1 MAKTLEENI
10 ISRLDIPNKNDLT
23 TVNVERKFGRAE
35 DYIEIFISNLR
46 GNILEHI
53 PNYTN
58 YKSTTSSEGLTSDI
72 NIDPLTI
79 LRSRGYTSGTYN
91 LNINI
96 QKRKIFNETGF
107 PFTIHEISSTRTEL
121 KLSCLKSNS
130 VLQANSRGFINSV
143 QNSPFFKDFVLS
155 FRNNNNFVGVNIDL
169 DTTTSNRFLVL
180 IKLLKPLPDNY
191 EKGDKL
197 RIAEDIVEPI
207 KITYDLGELEPT
219 DTSTPLRGPNFNID
233 LRLNETVPTAFK
245 SYNEILTT
253 DTTSSYQRLISRLNN
268 YEIPEID
275 YGYVRP
281 VNTASL
287 DFEQV
292 TPSHFENFVHFGSAT
307 ERLKNFEYKLKLVE
321 LYNKQ
326 FNNINT
332 ITGDTSQ
339 SAAVLQATA
348 SIASKKKKLIE
359 SFDGYE
365 RFLYFTSG
373 SPYTWPK
380 TNKGEPYLLYHTT
393 SSEAKTWLGS
403 NNSYD
408 TTNYGGQLLSASVFD
423 NQNPNR
429 LIKLVP
435 SHIGDKEENEPYMLF
450 NDMMGNMFDPIWAHI
465 KEISEIRNNKQKYG
479 ISKNLVYYALKS
491 LGIESFDQFENEDL
505 INYVF
510 GAPYTTSDTT
520 TVITASLNTSS
531 KEDITKEVWK
541 RLYNNAPYL
550 LKTKGTERG
559 LRALINC
566 YGIPDTMLDIKEYG
580 SADPNRDEFKTYSY
594 SKFSKVLS
602 GYSENHDGF
611 FLQTDWNS
619 TLTSN
624 LSASAKTVEFRIKP
638 GRLLDKNGIGAKQH
652 LFSLSGSVS
661 ASDLHLLL
669 SPNTSTTDVYTDGDA
684 FKFGHLELQQFTSS
698 IATSSLFPIFNG
710 NFWNIFIGTDG
721 ASGNDATVRFGAYQA
736 NHLQEIM
743 HYTSS
748 VTLSERRNAEAF
760 GNPNFRPNLVTNGTF
775 DTDSNFTKN
784 TGWTISDGV
793 ASYNNLGTHNDI
805 TQTNLEIE
813 EGKSY
818 EISFDL
824 FNVHQGNFGI
834 SLGNSGFDFIPSS
847 SNGGPIAPCVNQYG
861 NHVTHTMVA
870 GGGLLSGTLKLR
882 ATAAFSG
889 SIDNLKVKPLHPE
902 HHNGATRAF
911 FGGIRNFGTPA
922 TSSNYTTAN
931 TGSAFDLEYS
941 GSMSEVRYYFGE
953 MLNHKT
959 LSNHALEPLMYSGNS
974 ISSSYNHLVLRYP
987 LSFELDLNH
996 DTTSQ
1001 IPSASTAW
1009 NITPTDAGL
1018 ISPSSPLTG
1027 IITGGAILSSSLDIN
1042 QSGGEPIFTI
1052 AGIPLL
1058 QSHHPNEDTSY
1069 LNGFSFMTGKN
1080 VLPFVEEHHL
1090 PTPNTIGRSPMN
1102 RKIRV
1107 DEGKVEDNILSPLIL
1122 SQESTA
1128 ERQVP
1133 DFDSLGVFFS
1143 PQNEISEDIIYT
1155 LGTFSLDEKLGDP
1168 RHASSSYYPDLKQ
1181 LQDIYFNKLE
1191 KGSKKQNIFDFVRT
1205 VQFTDHTL
1213 FSMIRQF
1220 APQKASLK
1228 TGLLIEPHYLERTKF
1243 SRYNPITKNVVSLKA
1258 NLSEVTQS
1266 FHKNNNIS
1274 SLNLSSGSAII
1285 STNSN
1290 IARSKAILK
1299 ENFDNGDFGFIP
1311 ASNYTPKDELFS
1323 LFLGGEGT
1331 EIIRNPS
1338 IASTTPS
1345 STGNTASPVNDI
1357 SDFPGFIHQ
1366 NTLINGVSPGV
1377 FSKIPNGFRFDVL
1390 TQPTNPWHIR
1400 FTQQL
1405 TDASGNPSGANGF
1418 PALNKSIQVGK
1429 FYKLSFEV
1437 RTNDTTTQA
1446 GASGLGVI
1454 RKGNGTDENVRPI
1467 LSGNAIQTRAHDN
1480 TILNATTFTKIES
1493 TFECQFNVSQQLQ
1506 FYLNGPQANEFL
1518 EIRNISLV
1526 EVPSTGFSKSGGNNN
1541 ILTLDNPHVNINESK
1556 DLRIVNNQ
1564 SGNSNMGAVSE
1575 PITLVNG
1582 KKYKVSFNVKV
1593 NAGSLR
1599 YKIANRKQD
1608 FNGTHLNGGQ
1618 GADFGYVNRDGSP
1631 FTTTNA
1637 GTNFFFENVFTVNQE
1652 TKPMFITFFGANGL
1666 DAQVDNL
1673 LVEELNDNNRY
1684 FEADNGRPLQIGF
1697 NSTILVDK
1705 LIKGKHAW
1713 EQGPLIPNSTGSVKQ
1728 RNSSGSN
1735 KLRPWT
1741 LTPYGNYTN
1750 SRLSTI
1756 AFRSSSSYNVEFDD
1770 SLIDL
1775 SGWKNS
1781 RHAGSRLTG
1790 AKINEYTAG
1799 DTTYGLN
1806 PVINQNSSA
1815 IYFGKSIIGA
1825 DGEDDGLVTIKNHSY
1840 IDIEKIMLI
1849 DKHTDRITEIDV
1861 KNENYK
1867 GINAYLAKDFKDGS
1881 SFNIE
1886 ILDPKIT
1893 HQLKNNHKAKFSQG
1907 YLRKVI
1913 EHKGSNGT
1921 GNISGQGIQVGY
1933 VDVSTAPFPYT
1944 QTNTSQSIFCYGR
1957 ANNTM
1962 NSDTLVLKSNTLTK
1976 KIWPI
1981 EQSFGLVDFVTS
1993 SNNYVYSTMQNLG
2006 SFINSM
2012 LIPVASESNFRLFG
2026 TFNLGQPLNVADYSL
2041 GSDAGIK
2048 NISTV
2053 EFNIASKTNNLS
2065 GSYVV
2070 SSSLHSRISASSD
2083 MQGFGKEL
2091 LHPDHYVIPIMQGP
2105 HDHIK
2110 TKKAGANINWPGN
2123 GSNTGASRNSGATN
2137 IQLRYYFSGDAPF
2150 NAIYQISY
2158 LEEKQVIIADIDKPT
2173 ELGNDVGDEG
2183 YVLIPGN
2190 IDKDI
2195 RDNLS
2200 FYLDKAGL
2208 KEAPS
2213 AKKLPLRKN

>member
-1 MAKTLEENI
+1 MAKILEENT

-35 DYIEIFISNLR
+35 DYIEIFIANLR

-58 YKSTTSSEGLTSDI
+58 YKSTTSSQGLTSDI

-79 LRSRGYTSGTYN
+79 LRSKGYTSGAYD

-96 QKRKIFNETGF
+96 QKRKIFNEIGL

-121 KLSCLKSNS
+121 KLSCFKSNS
-130 VLQANSRGFINSV
+130 ILQTNARGFINSV

-155 FRNNNNFVGVNIDL
+155 FPNNNNFVGVNIDL
-169 DTTTSNRFLVL
+169 DTTTSNKFLILV
-180 IKLLKPLPDNY
+180 KLLKPLPENY

-197 RIAEDIVEPI
+197 KIAEDIVEPI
-207 KITYDLGELEPT
+207 KIRYDLGELEPT
-219 DTSTPLRGPNFNID
+219 DTSSPLRGPNFNID

-287 DFEQV
+287 DFEQI

-307 ERLKNFEYKLKLVE
+307 ERIKNFEYKLKLVE

-339 SAAVLQATA
+339 SSAVLQATA
-348 SIASKKKKLIE
+348 SIAGKKKKLIE
-359 SFDGYE
+359 GFDGYE

-380 TNKGEPYLLYHTT
+380 TNKGEPYLLFHTT

-408 TTNYGGQLLSASVFD
+408 STLYGGQLLSASVFD

-429 LIKLVP
+429 LTKIVP

-602 GYSENHDGF
+602 GYSKNHDGF

-638 GRLLDKNGIGAKQH
+638 GRLLDKNGVGAKQH

-669 SPNTSTTDVYTDGDA
+669 SPNINTTDVYTDGDA

-710 NFWNIFIGTDG
+710 NFWDIFIGTDG
-721 ASGNDATVRFGAYQA
+721 ISGSDSTVRFGAYQA

-743 HYTSS
+743 HHTSS

-775 DTDSNFTKN
+775 STDSNWTKG

-793 ASYNNLGTHNDI
+793 ASYNNLGTAGELI
-805 TQTNLEIE
+805 QTSLEIE
-813 EGKSY
+813 QGKSY
-818 EISFDL
+818 EISFNT
-824 FNVHQGNFGI
+824 FNVHQGNFAVQ
-834 SLGNSGFDFIPSS
+834 LGGGSFDFISTGS
-847 SNGGPIAPCVNQYG
+847 IGTSVNQYG
-861 NHVTHTMVA
+861 NNVTHTMTAA
-870 GGGLLSGTLKLR
+870 GSNQTLTLR
-882 ATAAFSG
+882 ATVNFSG
-889 SIDNLKVKPLHPE
+889 SIDTVRVKPLHPE
-902 HHNGATRAF
+902 HHNGATKAF

-974 ISSSYNHLVLRYP
+974 ISSSYNHCVLRYP

-996 DTTSQ
+996 DVTSQ

-1009 NITPTDAGL
+1009 NITPTDVGL

-1027 IITGGAILSSSLDIN
+1027 IITGGAVLSSSLDLG
-1042 QSGGEPIFTI
+1042 QSGGAPIFTI

-1069 LNGFSFMTGKN
+1069 LNGFSFMTGEN

-1122 SQESTA
+1122 SQESTSN
-1128 ERQVP
+1128 RQVP
-1133 DFDSLGVFFS
+1133 DFDSLGIFFS

-1168 RHASSSYYPDLKQ
+1168 RHASSSYYHDLKQ
-1181 LQDIYFNKLE
+1181 LKDVYFNKLE
-1191 KGSKKQNIFDFVRT
+1191 KGSKKQNIFDFIRT

-1213 FSMIRQF
+1213 FEMIKQF

-1258 NLSEVTQS
+1258 NLSEITQS
-1266 FHKNNNIS
+1266 FNKNNNIS
-1274 SLNLSSGSAII
+1274 SLNLSSGSAVI
-1285 STNSN
+1285 STNNN
-1290 IARSKAILK
+1290 IARSKTILK
-1299 ENFDNGDFGFIP
+1299 ENFDNGDIGFIP
-1311 ASNYTPKDELFS
+1311 ASNYQPKDELFS

-1331 EIIRNPS
+1331 ELIRNPS
-1338 IASTTPS
+1338 VASTDGT
-1345 STGNTASPVNDI
+1345 
-1357 SDFPGFIHQ
+1357 DFPGFLEQ
-1366 NTLINGVSPGV
+1366 NTLIGGVKPAIY
-1377 FSKIPNGFRFDVL
+1377 SKIPNG
-1390 TQPTNPWHIR
+1390 IR
-1400 FTQQL
+1400 FEILTPPTVSHHVRILQSL
-1405 TDASGNPSGANGF
+1405 TDLNGNPSSENGF
-1418 PALNKSIQVGK
+1418 KALNKNLQVGK
-1429 FYKLSFEV
+1429 FYKLFFEA
-1437 RTNDTTTQA
+1437 RSSQS
-1446 GASGLGVI
+1446 GATIGAI
-1454 RKGNGTDENVRPI
+1454 RKGNGTDENVRSLGQSSVPG
-1467 LSGNAIQTRAHDN
+1467 SNIQTITN
-1480 TILNATTFTKIES
+1480 TGINATTFTKNETI
-1493 TFECQFNVSQQLQ
+1493 FECQHVTDQKLH
-1506 FYLNGPQANEFL
+1506 FYLDGPQTGDFL
-1518 EIRNISLV
+1518 EVRNISLI
-1526 EVPSTGFSKSGGNNN
+1526 EVPSAIVSKSGNV
-1541 ILTLDNPHVNINESK
+1541 LTLDNSHVNINESK

-1564 SGNSNMGAVSE
+1564 SGNNLMGAVSE

-1582 KKYKVSFNVKV
+1582 KKYKVSFNIKT
-1593 NAGSLR
+1593 NTGTLQ
-1599 YKIANRKQD
+1599 YKIANKK
-1608 FNGTHLNGGQ
+1608 
-1618 GADFGYVNRDGSP
+1618 ADFSGTNLNALNDTIAPDNGGYVNRDDFNS
-1631 FTTTNA
+1631 TNT
-1637 GTNFFFENVFTVNQE
+1637 GNGFFFENVFTVKQQ
-1652 TKPMFITFFGANGL
+1652 TKTMFVTFFGANGL

-1673 LVEELNDNNRY
+1673 LVEELNDNNQY

-1705 LIKGKHAW
+1705 LIKGKHAF
-1713 EQGPLIPNSTGSVKQ
+1713 EHGPLIPNSTGSGVKQ
-1728 RNSSGSN
+1728 RNSNGSN

-1741 LTPYGNYTN
+1741 LIPYGNYIN
-1750 SRLSTI
+1750 SRLSRI

-1781 RHAGSRLTG
+1781 RHAGSRLKG

-1806 PVINQNSSA
+1806 PVINQNSAA
-1815 IYFGKSIIGA
+1815 IYFGKSLIGA
-1825 DGEDDGLVTIKNHSY
+1825 DGEDDGLTTIKNHSY
-1840 IDIEKIMLI
+1840 LDIEKIILI
-1849 DKHTDRITEIDV
+1849 DKYTDEITEIDV

-1893 HQLKNNHKAKFSQG
+1893 HQLKNSYKAKFSQG

-1913 EHKGSNGT
+1913 EHKGNNG
-1921 GNISGQGIQVGY
+1921 GGSVAGQGIHVGY
-1933 VDVSTAPFPYT
+1933 VDSSTAPFPYT
-1944 QTNTSQSIFCYGR
+1944 QTNTSQSVFCYGK
-1957 ANNTM
+1957 ADTVM
-1962 NSDTLVLKSNTLTK
+1962 NSNTLTLKENTLTK
-1976 KIWPI
+1976 KIWPV

-1993 SNNYVYSTMQNLG
+1993 SANNVNKTMQNLG

-2012 LIPVASESNFRLFG
+2012 LIPVASESKFRLFG
-2026 TFNLGQPLNVADYSL
+2026 TFNLGQPVNVANYSS
-2041 GSDAGIK
+2041 GSDSGIK
-2048 NISTV
+2048 SISTV
-2053 EFNIASKTNNLS
+2053 EFDIASKTNNLS

-2070 SSSLHSRISASSD
+2070 SSSLHSRISASSA
-2083 MQGFGKEL
+2083 MSGFGKEL

-2110 TKKAGANINWPGN
+2110 TKKAGAGITWPQDG
-2123 GSNTGASRNSGATN
+2123 GNTGASSNSGATN
-2137 IQLRYYFSGDAPF
+2137 IQLQKYFSGDSF
-2150 NAIYQISY
+2150 VSAIYQISY
-2158 LEEKQVIIADIDKPT
+2158 LEERQAIIADIDKPI

-2208 KEAPS
+2208 KSAAS